1 MHVHSM
7 CKSHI
12 IICCCRGS
20 GCCMYVLHKQAR
32 QVSELLIALFA
43 GINPLD
49 VITKMR
55 EMQEK
60 LKVCTYLS
68 ILRRLAAGLTAA

>member
-1 MHVHSM
+1 
-7 CKSHI
+7 
-12 IICCCRGS
+12 
-20 GCCMYVLHKQAR
+20 MYVLHRQAR
-32 QVSELLIALFA
+32 QVSELLIARFT

-60 LKVCTYLS
+60 LKVCTS
-68 ILRRLAAGLTAA
+68 

>member
-1 MHVHSM
+1 
-7 CKSHI
+7 
-12 IICCCRGS
+12 
-20 GCCMYVLHKQAR
+20 MYFTNKQGKFL
-32 QVSELLIALFA
+32 SLLIACFA

-60 LKVCTYLS
+60 LKVCTS
-68 ILRRLAAGLTAA
+68 